1 MNLIYCEL
9 YSLQSFNRLSEDD
22 EIGEGRPPSLKKR
35 KLNIS
40 QNKKSKGFVNTSGDK
55 QAEMVREYV
64 VQCLQGT
71 TVPGS
76 HSVLSP
82 LGQVLTPQA
91 FIALLPTLWWLL
103 NTPERRVH
111 STEVIQ
117 AILRHAVKSGST
129 SGVKKGGNRVRGSIS
144 ISGYSFLRPNF
155 YDS

>member
-40 QNKKSKGFVNTSGDK
+40 QNKKSKGFVNMSGDK

-129 SGVKKGGNRVRGSIS
+129 SGVKKAATEFAGRLALVGIH
-144 ISGYSFLRPNF
+144 F
-155 YDS
+155 